1 MHLNKWGSRLALAL
15 VFVGALACRTADV
28 FIAQA
33 TVTPTRTPRPTFTP
47 LPPPTNTAAPLPT
60 VPPTLPPTVAVVVP
74 KTPTRAPTARPPTA
88 RPPTQPPVALPP
100 AQPQPTA
107 VPVSTFEFHVNP
119 PSCVHA
125 GNAYIKGIVYNDKN
139 DPSNRYVGALVA
151 LGDSSGASIWVG
163 PIKSDDFG
171 EYTFTLNSN
180 GAAPGNYWV
189 WLVDPTQ
196 KRKSDIGGPITMNN
210 LPDTDPKS
218 CWAGNV
224 DFWK

>member
-1 MHLNKWGSRLALAL
+1 MYLKKWGPRLALAFI
-15 VFVGALACRTADV
+15 FVGALACRTSDV

-60 VPPTLPPTVAVVVP
+60 VPPPPPTVAVVP
-74 KTPTRAPTARPPTA
+74 TKPPTPRPTARPATP
-88 RPPTQPPVALPP
+88 RPPTQPPAPPP
-100 AQPQPTA
+100 AQPTA

-125 GNAYIKGIVYNDKN
+125 GNAYIKGTVYNDKN
-139 DPSNRYVGALVA
+139 DPGNVYAGALVA
-151 LGDSSGASIWVG
+151 LGDSNGASIWVG
-163 PIKSDDFG
+163 PIKSDDIG
-171 EYTFTLNSN
+171 QYTFTLNSN

-189 WLVDPTQ
+189 WLVDPSL
-196 KRKSDIGGPITMNN
+196 KRKSDIGGPISMNN

-218 CWAGNV
+218 CWAGGV